1 MLAIIIPAH
10 NEAACI
16 GACLAA
22 AFVAASHPRL
32 LGEASRVIVVSDACT
47 DDTSEISRAAGADVI
62 EVTTRNVGFAR
73 AEGARFALT
82 LGARWLAFT
91 DADSL
96 VAPDWLAK
104 QLECA
109 SDVVCGVVCVEDW
122 GCHHPHVS
130 EQLREHFALSYSHD
144 DGHRHVHG
152 ANFGVSSE
160 AYLRAGGFAAMHSGE
175 DSALVAALIAS
186 GASVAWSAGPRVVT
200 SSRTDFRAPGGF
212 GAILLDVTR
221 SYEAGQPVGGLSRED
236 LPLLR

>member
-1 MLAIIIPAH
+1 MLAIVIPAH

-22 AFVAASHPRL
+22 ARAAATHHAL

-47 DDTSEISRAAGADVI
+47 DDTSALSRAAGADTL
-62 EVTTRNVGFAR
+62 EVATRNVGFAR
-73 AEGARFALT
+73 AEGARFALA

-109 SDVVCGVVCVEDW
+109 SDAVCGVVSVEDW
-122 GCHHPHVS
+122 GCHHPQVS
-130 EQLREHFALSYSHD
+130 EQLREHFALSYSRE

-186 GASVAWSAGPRVVT
+186 GASVAWSVGPRVVT

-221 SYEAGQPVGGLSRED
+221 SYEAGEPVGGLSRQD

>member
-1 MLAIIIPAH
+1 VLAIVIPAH

-16 GACLAA
+16 GACLSAVHEA
-22 AFVAASHPRL
+22 VNHPAL
-32 LGEASRVIVVSDACT
+32 SGEATRVIVVCDAC
-47 DDTSEISRAAGADVI
+47 DDETSAISRAAGADAI

-73 AEGARFALT
+73 AEGARFALA

-96 VAPDWLAK
+96 VAPDWIAK

-109 SDVVCGVVCVEDW
+109 SDAVCGVVSVEDW

-152 ANFGVSSE
+152 ANFGVSAE
-160 AYLRAGGFAAMHSGE
+160 AYLRAGGFAAMHTGE
-175 DSALVAALIAS
+175 DSALVAALIAC

-200 SSRTDFRAPGGF
+200 SSRTDFRAPDGF

-221 SYEAGQPVGGLSRED
+221 SYEAGEPVGGLSRKD